1 MLEGAGRRGGGTSEV
16 VEVFKLGMQWLNLLT
31 NNFCSLDPIFIYPS
45 TIIGN

>member
-31 NNFCSLDPIFIYPS
+31 NNFCPLDPIFIYPS